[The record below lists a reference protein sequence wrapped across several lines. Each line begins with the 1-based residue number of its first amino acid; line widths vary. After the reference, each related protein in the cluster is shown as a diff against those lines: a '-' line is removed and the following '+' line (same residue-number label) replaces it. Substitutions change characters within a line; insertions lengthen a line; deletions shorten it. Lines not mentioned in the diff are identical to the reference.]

1 MLTVADLSAEAVSKI
16 RAYQWDGIIEKHEGP
31 EDWNST
37 LTTYNPEFLSA
48 AGSPILLPV
57 GRERNPNI
65 TILRSIVSRAGDSLT
80 VFLKDTTHYPAPE
93 DEMFCAG
100 RMAVC
105 DRVSGEEFFLA
116 IVFHEWFVID
126 NGRMQGTTA

>member
-1 MLTVADLSAEAVSKI
+1 MLTLADLSFEAISKI

-37 LTTYNPEFLSA
+37 LTTYNPELLSA
-48 AGSPILLPV
+48 AGFPILLPV

-65 TILRSIVSRAGDSLT
+65 TILRSIVSRDGDSLT
-80 VFLKDTTHYPAPE
+80 VFLKDTTHYPDPE
-93 DEMFCAG
+93 DELFWTG

-105 DRVSGEEFFLA
+105 DRVPGEDFFLA

-126 NGRMQGTTA
+126 SGRTQGTMR

>member
-1 MLTVADLSAEAVSKI
+1 MLTLADLSFEAISKI

-37 LTTYNPEFLSA
+37 LTTYNPELLSA
-48 AGSPILLPV
+48 AGFPILLPV

-65 TILRSIVSRAGDSLT
+65 TILRSIVSRDGDSLT
-80 VFLKDTTHYPAPE
+80 VFLKDTTHYPDPE
-93 DEMFCAG
+93 DELFWTG

-105 DRVSGEEFFLA
+105 DRVPGEEFFLA

-126 NGRMQGTTA
+126 SGRTQGTMR

>member
-1 MLTVADLSAEAVSKI
+1 MLTLADLSAAAISKI

-48 AGSPILLPV
+48 AGFPILLPV
-57 GRERNPNI
+57 ERERNPNI
-65 TILRSIVSRAGDSLT
+65 TILRSIVSRDGDSLT
-80 VFLKDTTHYPAPE
+80 VFLKDTTHYPDPE
-93 DEMFCAG
+93 DELFWTG

-105 DRVSGEEFFLA
+105 DRVPGEDFFLA

-126 NGRMQGTTA
+126 NGRTHGSLR

>member
-1 MLTVADLSAEAVSKI
+1 MLTLADLSAEAVSKI

-37 LTTYNPEFLSA
+37 LDVYYPEFLSA
-48 AGSPILLPV
+48 AGFPILLPV

-65 TILRSIVSRAGDSLT
+65 TILRSIVSRDGDSLT
-80 VFLKDTTHYPAPE
+80 VFLKDTTHYPDPE
-93 DEMFCAG
+93 DELFWTG

-105 DRVSGEEFFLA
+105 DKVPGEEFFLA

-126 NGRMQGTTA
+126 SGRTQGTMR